1 MKAQHIVRLLAL
13 IALIVFIYF
22 TAQRSRMGSRS
33 MMYHQQQHQCSFA
46 DVDADD
52 ESSEY

>member
-1 MKAQHIVRLLAL
+1 MKAKNIVRLLAL

-22 TAQRSRMGSRS
+22 AVQKSRMGGRS
-33 MMYHQQQHQCSFA
+33 MMYHQQQHQCAFVDS
-46 DVDADD
+46 DADD